1 MDEVLAA
8 EGGAA
13 HLIGVA
19 DLVFPSGEAIE
30 ADFVGEGAAP
40 VAVDVVLLLLEM
52 AGACGAP
59 RGSGDGVGNIRVEVG
74 EEEALEFGDEAGAL
88 PGFAWV
94 IDDEFEGECRWI

>member
-1 MDEVLAA
+1 MNEVLAA

-13 HLIGVA
+13 
-19 DLVFPSGEAIE
+19 DLVGIADFVFAGGEAIE

-40 VAVDVVLLLLEM
+40 VAVDVVLLLFEM

-59 RGSGDGVGNIRVEVG
+59 CCGGDGIGNVGVEVG

-94 IDDEFEGECRWI
+94 IDDEFEGGCRWI